1 MDSNKKVAF
10 YTLGCKVN
18 QYETESI
25 KKQFIDNG
33 YDVVAFDEYA
43 DIYVVNSCTVTAM
56 ADKKTR
62 NILRRT
68 KKINK
73 DSLLIATGCYAQTNA
88 KELEKIEGIDY
99 IVGNT
104 DKGEIFNLINENK
117 KLFVK
122 NIFDETDYK
131 EYSFT
136 TFREMSR
143 AYVKIQ
149 DGCDNFCSY
158 CKIPFARGH
167 KRSRKLE
174 SIITEIKELAKEG
187 FKEIILIGINL
198 GSYGEDIGDVR
209 IEDVIDEISKIEG
222 IERIRLGS
230 IYPDKI
236 TDRFINQLKTNDKLM
251 PHLHI
256 SLQSG
261 DDEILSLMKRKYNS
275 KLVKDVLFKI
285 KKEVKDIK
293 FTGDVIVGFP
303 HEKDVNFE
311 NTYNLIKDISFADLH
326 IFQYSDRENTLAS
339 TYKEKVSAETKKIR
353 SKKLEELAKEMYIK
367 EREVYLNQELEVLIE
382 EVKNKKSYGYSRN
395 YLKVEIEEELEVNEI
410 VKVKIN
416 DLSKGLL
423 YSEYKKK

>member
-198 GSYGEDIGDVR
+198 GSYGEDIGEVR

-285 KKEVKDIK
+285 KKEIKDIK

-339 TYKEKVSAETKKIR
+339 TYKEKVPAETKKIR

-395 YLKVEIEEELEVNEI
+395 YLKVEIGEELEVNEI